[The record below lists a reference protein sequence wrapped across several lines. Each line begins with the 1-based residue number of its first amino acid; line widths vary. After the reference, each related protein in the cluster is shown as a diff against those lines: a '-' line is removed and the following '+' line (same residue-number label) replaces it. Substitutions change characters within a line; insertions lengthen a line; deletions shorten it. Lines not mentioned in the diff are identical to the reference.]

1 MWTVNLSGESDKAL
15 GTSQRRQAHRVLS
28 VILDFAL
35 RSGRIQRNP
44 VRFDAE
50 GKVGYLR
57 KSRAKSAHHY
67 VTPERLKIV
76 TTACGPYETLIL
88 LMGTTGL
95 RWGDATILTV
105 GDIEVA
111 RRRIKITKA
120 HVDHDGRIKVDTD
133 LLFVRTKQEPLRNS
147 NFYNRVWSK
156 ARIQAGE
163 PELRI
168 HDLRFTAASLAIQ
181 SGANVKAVQN
191 MLGHKSAEMILD
203 LYSGL
208 FESDQVDVAER
219 MDKLFT
225 DTDCQENAT
234 KTSRITLNYFIENQN
249 PLRIREKTWW
259 PRHDSNMRSSV

>member
-111 RRRIKITKA
+111 RRRIKIKKA
-120 HVDHDGRIKVDTD
+120 HVDHDGRIK
-133 LLFVRTKQEPLRNS
+133 
-147 NFYNRVWSK
+147 
-156 ARIQAGE
+156 AGE

-249 PLRIREKTWW
+249 PLRIKEKTWW